1 MQLSNAHVVLTGASG
16 GIGLALCDA
25 LCKEGAKVLAI
36 ARNTQALSFLQQK
49 YTGQIKV
56 LRADLLNFEDL
67 NKVIQTAQQ
76 IDGLNL
82 LINAAGVNCF
92 ATLDHQTPEQIQ
104 KLVHLNVTAPMSL
117 TAGLISKLNAG
128 GQAKIVNV
136 GSIYGSLGFAGYTT
150 YCATKFALR
159 GFSEA
164 LRRELADSNI
174 QVLYVAP
181 RATQTTMNSQA
192 AMDLMKAMG
201 SKADSPE
208 LVAKV
213 IVQSILQD
221 KQTIYIGWP
230 ERGFVMMNSIMPHV
244 IDQGVR
250 KHLTL
255 IHQLGH

>member
-1 MQLSNAHVVLTGASG
+1 MQLSNANVLLTGASG
-16 GIGLALCDA
+16 GIGLALCEA
-25 LCKEGAKVLAI
+25 LCREGAKVLAV
-36 ARNTQALSFLQQK
+36 ARNIQSLEGLQQK
-49 YTGQIKV
+49 YIGQIKII
-56 LRADLLNFEDL
+56 RADLLDFQDL
-67 NKVIQTAQQ
+67 NKVIQVASQVE
-76 IDGLNL
+76 GLNL

-92 ATLDHQTPEQIQ
+92 ATLDRQSPEQIHQ
-104 KLVHLNVTAPMSL
+104 LVQLNVTAPMSL
-117 TAGLISKLNAG
+117 TAGLIAKLNAVSE
-128 GQAKIVNV
+128 AKIVNV

-192 AMDLMKAMG
+192 AQDLMQAMG

-208 LVAKV
+208 LVAK
-213 IVQSILQD
+213 IIIQSI
-221 KQTIYIGWP
+221 KQGKQNTYIGWP
-230 ERGFVMMNSIMPHV
+230 ERGFVMMNSIMPHLV
-244 IDQGVR
+244 DQGIR
-250 KHLTL
+250 KHLSL